1 MTIDQ
6 LREYALGKPDTE
18 ETLPFGP
25 DVLVM
30 KVLGKVFLLISL
42 DTVPVQFNAKCD
54 PERAIELREQY
65 ASILPGYHMNKQ
77 HWNTIILDGSVPMKL
92 VRELI
97 DHSYE
102 LVAKKK
108 ATKKTIDI
116 LFVGRIEAQKNLV
129 KFVKIIKN
137 ISILFHGYSHFN

>member
-102 LVAKKK
+102 LVTKKK
-108 ATKKTIDI
+108 TTKK
-116 LFVGRIEAQKNLV
+116 R
-129 KFVKIIKN
+129 
-137 ISILFHGYSHFN
+137 